1 MNAKIRNGWLTG
13 VVAILALTLGWSV
26 TACTNARHVIL
37 NAVGHEI
44 RADIEGTHSIDEQ
57 PTHAIISGQ
66 FGKVTIERSR
76 VRVEGLEWV
85 AISENAPVAVRIVKH
100 KLTVRAGGVSIARTI
115 R

>member
-1 MNAKIRNGWLTG
+1 MNAIIRNGWLTG
-13 VVAILALTLGWSV
+13 VVPLLALTLGWAV
-26 TACTNARHVIL
+26 TACTNARHVMV
-37 NAVGHEI
+37 NAVNHEI

-85 AISENAPVAVRIVKH
+85 TIPEDSPVAVRIVKH
-100 KLTVRAGGVSIARTI
+100 KLTVKAGGVSIVRTI